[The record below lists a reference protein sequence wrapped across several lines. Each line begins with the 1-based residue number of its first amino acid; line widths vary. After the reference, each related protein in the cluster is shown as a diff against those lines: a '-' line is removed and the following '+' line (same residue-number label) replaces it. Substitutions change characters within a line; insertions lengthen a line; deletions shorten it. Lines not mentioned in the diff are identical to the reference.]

1 MCSLLAGLR
10 RQAAVAISQ
19 ELSKLSCC
27 SAGPSTWISQVRRR
41 SSLLSSRLEEKPFS
55 EMEMSY
61 IKQGEEALQ
70 KSLSILGDQEGWK
83 TETVVDNGDKV
94 LSKVLPDVGKVFRL
108 EVVVDQPLDA
118 VYSELVDNMEQMGD
132 WNPSVKEVKV
142 GGTGCS
148 WGQQNPAWSAMLFD
162 THSHCSVC
170 CYKSQRTAACC
181 SRHRDFLTRSFR
193 EVRHADNHTLGIKA
207 CSQPADFFAVNPSC
221 RCLNCSDP
229 PEGWEGH
236 PDNPR
241 DSSCC
246 TWEHRWAA
254 GLCECE
260 VLPAPRLHLCAG
272 RDVHQ
277 AWSHARAAGIYQS

>member
-1 MCSLLAGLR
+1 M
-10 RQAAVAISQ
+10 
-19 ELSKLSCC
+19 
-27 SAGPSTWISQVRRR
+27 
-41 SSLLSSRLEEKPFS
+41 
-55 EMEMSY
+55 
-61 IKQGEEALQ
+61 
-70 KSLSILGDQEGWK
+70 
-83 TETVVDNGDKV
+83 

-142 GGTGCS
+142 GGTGCW
-148 WGQQNPAWSAMLFD
+148 WGQQNPACPAMLFD
-162 THSHCSVC
+162 THSHRSVC
-170 CYKSQRTAACC
+170 CYNSQRMAVCIAAATGIFPPVPLEM
-181 SRHRDFLTRSFR
+181 SDLQPRSHTR
-193 EVRHADNHTLGIKA
+193 GIFA
-207 CSQPADFFAVNPSC
+207 CSQPADFFFALNPSC

-246 TWEHRWAA
+246 TWEHRRTA

-260 VLPAPRLHLCAG
+260 VLPAPRLHLRAG

-277 AWSHARAAGIYQS
+277 ARSHARAAGIYQVINYHLGFLMNSKFTPWLSVRAQSCNDFLKAVSLRFGKSWEGAQRAPAVLEGVGQLLLSNCALLSSQQS